1 MEVRFSWPQI
11 SLLLKDGGQHGAASH
26 SRSLARL
33 GMQTLHAE
41 PVHRACVS
49 PRFVANRFWPL

>member
-11 SLLLKDGGQHGAASH
+11 SLLLKDGGQHGAAAH
-26 SRSLARL
+26 PRSLARL

-41 PVHRACVS
+41 YLTAGPGGA
-49 PRFVANRFWPL
+49 VAAVGL